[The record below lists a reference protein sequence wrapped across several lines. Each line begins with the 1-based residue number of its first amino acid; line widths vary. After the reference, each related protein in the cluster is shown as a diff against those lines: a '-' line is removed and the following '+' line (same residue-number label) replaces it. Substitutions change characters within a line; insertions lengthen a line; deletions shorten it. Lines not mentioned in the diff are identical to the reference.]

1 MKNMIRFLCCILFVS
16 LGLMLN
22 ITQAQEVVTINGSV
36 SDTDGQTLPGVNIV
50 IKGTTK
56 GTSTDI
62 NGNFTIEVLKGNVL
76 EFSYVSYLNKEIE
89 VGDQTTINV
98 TMETDI
104 KALDE
109 VVVIG
114 YGTIK
119 KKDLTGAVSVVSAE
133 DFNKGNITSAQ
144 ELLVGKTAG
153 VVITTNSG
161 APGSG
166 STIRIRGGSS
176 LNASNE
182 PLIIID
188 GVPLDRHIVGGSS
201 NLLSAINPN
210 DIENVTILKDASS
223 TAIYGARASN
233 GVILITTKKGQAGK
247 PLVLSYNGSS
257 SISAP
262 IAFIDVYSGD
272 EYRAMA
278 PTIPDADPKLLNKLG
293 DANTD
298 WQDEIYR
305 TGVSHTHNLGVS
317 GAYKI
322 LPYRVSLGYTDQKG
336 ILENTDMQR
345 ITGTVSLN
353 PTFFKKSLKVNV
365 NAKIMST
372 KNNFGDY
379 RAIGSAVS
387 MDPTQSVMDTTVE
400 TAGYFQW
407 PTYGANLG
415 TPNPVEQALEVDNES
430 DVLKFIGNVNIQYDI
445 PYINGLNA
453 NVNLATDYSEGTGYN
468 NRPVTSPSTLTAP
481 LKNGRLQDYKHT
493 FKNNLL
499 DFYFNYK
506 QIGAIHNVDV
516 TAGYSWEHHER
527 EGDNYVRGIV
537 DELNKY
543 EMTDSSYYITEKY
556 LASFFGRMNYTLMDK
571 YLLTGTI
578 RYDGSSLFNKEDR
591 WGLFPSAALAWKI
604 HEEEFLKDV
613 RVISQ
618 LKLRV
623 GWGITGQQEI
633 MNTDYPAQAIYVEA
647 SAGSYYKLG
656 GEFLPTLRPNPY
668 DPHIKWEETTTQNIA
683 LDFGLYDGRIS
694 GTIDVYQRVTDD
706 LINEVTIPS
715 GSNFSNTLTTN
726 VGSLENTG
734 YEINLNVIPLSKPDM
749 SLELGLN
756 FTHNKTEITKL
767 LITDDPDYIGVL
779 YGDAFTGYNQVS
791 RVGSAPYSFFVNK
804 QVYDTD
810 GNPIEG
816 LYEDLSGEGGVVS
829 GDDLDKYVLNDP
841 APDYTMGLSFR
852 FNYKQF
858 DFSGSARANI
868 GNYVQNRVASG
879 SSYDQMQQIGYWKN
893 MPTYLDDSKF
903 ISRQFTSDYFIH
915 NASFLK
921 LDNITAAYT
930 FINLVSK
937 LNLGISFTVQN
948 VFTIT
953 KYEGL
958 DPEVGLNP
966 GLDINDP
973 GDDVVG
979 IDNNLYPRPRIYTI
993 GLNLNY

>member
-1 MKNMIRFLCCILFVS
+1 
-16 LGLMLN
+16 MLN
-22 ITQAQEVVTINGSV
+22 IVQAQEVVTINGSV
-36 SDTDGQTLPGVNIV
+36 TDTDGQTLPGVNII

-62 NGNFTIEVLKGNVL
+62 NGNYTLEVLKGNIL
-76 EFSYVSYLNKEIE
+76 EFSYVGHLNKEIE
-89 VGDQTTINV
+89 VGDQITINV

-114 YGTIK
+114 YGTVK
-119 KKDLTGAVSVVSAE
+119 KKDLTGAVSVVNSE

-153 VVITTNSG
+153 VLITTDNGAPVSG
-161 APGSG
+161 A
-166 STIRIRGGSS
+166 TIRIRGGSS
-176 LNASNE
+176 LNASND
-182 PLIIID
+182 PLIIVD
-188 GVPLDRHIVGGSS
+188 GVPLDRYKVGGSS
-201 NLLSAINPN
+201 NILSAINPN
-210 DIENVTILKDASS
+210 DIDNITILKDASS

-233 GVILITTKKGQAGK
+233 GVIIITTKKGQAGE
-247 PLVLSYNGSS
+247 PLVLSYNGST
-257 SISAP
+257 SISTLTK
-262 IAFIDVYSGD
+262 FVDLYTGD

-278 PTIPDADPKLLNKLG
+278 PTIPDADTGLLNLLG
-293 DANTD
+293 NANTN
-298 WQDEIYR
+298 WQDEIFG
-305 TGVSHTHNLGVS
+305 TGVSHTHNLSIS

-322 LPYRVSLGYTDQKG
+322 LPYRVSLGYTDQTG

-345 ITGTVSLN
+345 ITGAVSLN
-353 PTFFKKSLKVNV
+353 PTFFEESLKVNV
-365 NAKIMST
+365 NAKIMSS

-379 RAIGSAVS
+379 GALGSAVS
-387 MDPTQSVMDTTVE
+387 MDPTQPVMDGTEE

-415 TPNPVEQALEVDNES
+415 TPNPVEQALEVDNKA
-430 DVLKFIGNVNIQYDI
+430 DVLKFIGDVNVQYDI
-445 PYINGLNA
+445 PYINGLYA
-453 NVNLATDYSEGTGYN
+453 NVSLATDYSEGTGYN
-468 NRPVTSPSTLTAP
+468 NRPVTSPSVLTAP
-481 LKNGRLQDYKHT
+481 LNGRLQNYDHT

-506 QIGAIHNVDV
+506 KQIGTIHNVDV

-527 EGDNYVRGIV
+527 EGENYTHGIV
-537 DELNKY
+537 DEFNDY
-543 EMTDSSYYITEKY
+543 QMTDSSYYITEKY

-571 YLLTGTI
+571 YLLTGTV

-591 WGLFPSAALAWKI
+591 WGLFPSVALAWRI
-604 HEEEFLKDV
+604 NEEAFLKDV
-613 RVISQ
+613 NFISQ
-618 LKLRV
+618 LKLRIS
-623 GWGITGQQEI
+623 WGITGQQEI
-633 MNTDYPAQAIYVEA
+633 TSSDYPSQAIYVVA
-647 SAGSYYKLG
+647 SEGSYYPIG
-656 GEFLPTLRPNPY
+656 GRFLPTLRPNAY

-683 LDFGLYDGRIS
+683 LDFGFLNGRIT
-694 GTIDVYQRVTDD
+694 GTIDFYKRFTED
-706 LINEVTIPS
+706 LINSVTIPS
-715 GSNFSNTLTTN
+715 GSNFSNTLLTN
-726 VGSLENTG
+726 IGSLENLG

-749 SLELGLN
+749 SLELGFN

-816 LYEDLSGEGGVVS
+816 LYEDLSGEGGGVS
-829 GDDLDKYVLNDP
+829 GDDLDKYVLHDP

-858 DFSGSARANI
+858 NLSGSSRANI
-868 GNYVQNRVASG
+868 GNYVLNRVASG

-893 MPTYLDDSKF
+893 MPKYLDDSKF
-903 ISRQFTSDYFIH
+903 IARQFTSDYFVH

-930 FINLVSK
+930 FVNLVSK

-958 DPEVGLNP
+958 DPEVGVDKGLN
-966 GLDINDP
+966 INDP

-979 IDNNLYPRPRIYTI
+979 IDNNYYPRPRIYTI
-993 GLNLNY
+993 GLSLNY

>member
-16 LGLMLN
+16 LVPMLN
-22 ITQAQEVVTINGSV
+22 IVQAQESVTINGSV
-36 SDTDGQTLPGVNIV
+36 TDSEGQTLPGVNIV

-56 GTSTDI
+56 GTITDTD
-62 NGNFTIEVLKGNVL
+62 GNYIIKASIGDVLQ
-76 EFSYVSYLNKEIE
+76 FSYIGYLNAEVKIE
-89 VGDQTTINV
+89 NQTTITV
-98 TMETDI
+98 TMEPDFTV
-104 KALDE
+104 LDE
-109 VVVIG
+109 IVVIG
-114 YGTIK
+114 YGTAK

-144 ELLVGKTAG
+144 ELLLGKTAG
-153 VVITTNSG
+153 VLIATNNG
-161 APGSG
+161 APGGG

-176 LNASNE
+176 LNASND
-182 PLIIID
+182 PLVIID
-188 GVPLDRHIVGGSS
+188 GVPLGRHNVGGSA

-233 GVILITTKKGQAGK
+233 GVIIITTKKGQAGK
-247 PLVLSYNGSS
+247 PLVLSYNGST
-257 SISAP
+257 SISTLTK
-262 IAFIDVYSGD
+262 FVDVYTGD
-272 EYRAMA
+272 EYRELA
-278 PTIPDADPKLLNKLG
+278 PTIPDSDPGLLDLLG
-293 DANTD
+293 NANTD
-298 WQDEIYR
+298 WQDEIFR
-305 TGVSHTHNLGVS
+305 TGISHTHNIGGS

-322 LPYRVSLGYTDQKG
+322 LPYRVSLGYTDQTG

-345 ITGTVSLN
+345 ITGAVSLN
-353 PTFFKKSLKVNV
+353 PKFFKESLKVNV

-372 KNNFGDY
+372 KNNFGDAG
-379 RAIGSAVS
+379 AIGSAVS
-387 MDPTQSVMDTTVE
+387 MDPTQPIMDGTEE
-400 TAGYFQW
+400 TGGYFQW

-415 TPNPVEQALEVDNES
+415 TSNPVEQALEVDNKS

-453 NVNLATDYSEGTGYN
+453 NFNLATDYSDGKGQN

-481 LKNGRLQDYKHT
+481 LNGRLQDYEHT
-493 FKNNLL
+493 FNNNLL
-499 DFYFNYK
+499 ELYFNYK
-506 QIGAIHNVDV
+506 KQIATIHNIDV

-527 EGDNYVRGIV
+527 EGKNYTRGIV
-537 DELNKY
+537 DEFNAY
-543 EMTDSSYYITEKY
+543 QMTDSTYYITEKY
-556 LASFFGRMNYTLMDK
+556 LASFFGRMNYILMDK

-604 HEEEFLKDV
+604 HEEEFLTDV
-613 RVISQ
+613 SIISQ
-618 LKLRV
+618 LKFRV
-623 GWGITGQQEI
+623 GWGLTGQQEI
-633 MNTDYPAQAIYVEA
+633 MDTDYPAQAIYVEA
-647 SAGSYYKLG
+647 SEGSYYRFG
-656 GEFLPTLRPNPY
+656 GRFLPTLRPKPY

-694 GTIDVYQRVTDD
+694 GTIDVYKRITDD
-706 LINEVTIPS
+706 LINEVTVPS
-715 GSNFSNTLTTN
+715 GSNFSNRLTTN
-726 VGSLENTG
+726 VGSLENLG
-734 YEINLNVIPLSKPDM
+734 YEINLNAIPLSKQDI
-749 SLELGLN
+749 SLELGFN
-756 FTHNKTEITKL
+756 ISHNKTEITKL

-804 QVYDTD
+804 QVYDNE

-816 LYEDLSGEGGVVS
+816 LYEDLSGEGGTVS
-829 GDDLDKYVLNDP
+829 GDDLDKYVFHDP
-841 APDYTMGLSFR
+841 FPDYTMGLSFR

-858 DFSGSARANI
+858 DLSGSSRANI

-879 SSYDQMQQIGYWKN
+879 SSFDQMQQIGYWKN
-893 MPTYLDDSKF
+893 MPKYLDDSKF
-903 ISRQFTSDYFIH
+903 IARQFTSDYYIH

-930 FINLVSK
+930 FVNLVSN

-948 VFTIT
+948 VLTIT
-953 KYEGL
+953 KYEGI
-958 DPEVGLNP
+958 DPEVFVDPGLNA
-966 GLDINDP
+966 GDP

-993 GLNLNY
+993 GLSLNF